1 MNDCNSVED
10 SIVLGDGADEPL
22 LLGGSTGRPRP
33 RTFTFLEFIAIPP
46 GPMTIPWTPRAA
58 VGTLGVIAALASLSF
73 LPTFLTSL
81 L

>member
-22 LLGGSTGRPRP
+22 LVGGSTGRPRP

-46 GPMTIPWTPRAA
+46 GPMTLPWTLRTA
-58 VGTLGVIAALASLSF
+58 VGTLGVVAALVLLSF
-73 LPTFLTSL
+73 LPIVLTSL
-81 L
+81 V